1 MPSWVAVLSV
11 YVHCLLTAVTSV
23 NPAPEKCLN
32 YESTYHLDRGCDC
45 VVYQSYGLN
54 DGRFT
59 SPNFPEYYPPNTN
72 CILYS
77 FFGDS
82 QELIE
87 LTFLEFDLR
96 MPGPDG

>member
-1 MPSWVAVLSV
+1 MSCLCSTCQSWTNEACFCPAVS
-11 YVHCLLTAVTSV
+11 A
-23 NPAPEKCLN
+23 
-32 YESTYHLDRGCDC
+32 GCDC

-59 SPNFPEYYPPNTN
+59 SPNFPAFYPPNTN

-82 QELIE
+82 FEIIE
-87 LTFLEFDLR
+87 LTFLEFELR

>member
-1 MPSWVAVLSV
+1 M
-11 YVHCLLTAVTSV
+11 LLNATIA
-23 NPAPEKCLN
+23 NNAPKK
-32 YESTYHLDRGCDC
+32 R
-45 VVYQSYGLN
+45 SYGLN

-96 MPGPDG
+96 MPGPDGFTGSLPLPATA